1 MLPRALAL
9 GTLLVATALAG
20 CLTSDTVPGGPGGRA
35 AAAMGAARLQCL
47 DDNSTRLCN
56 FEATVEPEERQ
67 ANELSIAVNPL
78 DPLNIIATGKDYTP
92 EYAGDCVWD
101 GLYTTKDGGKT
112 WTNQNVPGSPWKR
125 LQDPSEPL
133 TPVSRFWCVTDP
145 VVAFGPD
152 GTAYWTVMPYQ
163 CDRASGSKTGREVV
177 PGTGVGLEQGG
188 FNDWFW
194 TCSSM
199 YVLVS
204 EDGGET
210 WPILREVAFG
220 PRLEHDKQWLT
231 VAPNGNVLL
240 CWDRSPAAETSGLPA
255 QPPAPGSVMGV
266 GQFGIVCSV
275 STDKGRTWADYQYM
289 TTQGAL
295 PWVDYGPDDR
305 AWAAVLDGEGVAVTS
320 SDDGLAWG
328 DLVHVGPSENPPPGG
343 EYGWPVLR
351 GSDFRM
357 FTVPSLAVDRSDGPY
372 RGRIYT
378 VWFTHADDMGD
389 VLLSWSDDGLNWSAP
404 RKLRDHDGTH
414 DQFMPAVSVG
424 PDGTVDVVFY
434 DRRWDPDNHLLD
446 VGYTYS
452 LDGGQTFAPTMRV
465 TEVSSDE
472 QYSRHQNGM
481 VFMGDYIDIDSSP
494 GMAHLVWVDT
504 RNQQADVFIANVE
517 RPGANP

>member
-9 GTLLVATALAG
+9 GALLLATALAG
-20 CLTSDTVPGGPGGRA
+20 CLTTPGVPSPGGPGA
-35 AAAMGAARLQCL
+35 AGLVAPRLVCL

-56 FEATVEPEERQ
+56 FEATLDPETRQ

-101 GLYTTKDGGKT
+101 GLYTTKDGGRT
-112 WTNQNVPGSPWKR
+112 WVNQNVPGSPWKR

-133 TPVSRFWCVTDP
+133 TPVSNFWCVTDP

-177 PGTGVGLEQGG
+177 PGTHIGLEQGG
-188 FNDWFW
+188 LNDWFW

-204 EDGGET
+204 EDGGMT
-210 WPILREVAFG
+210 WPIIREVAFG
-220 PRLEHDKQWLT
+220 PRLEHDKQWLS

-240 CWDRSPAAETSGLPA
+240 CWDRSPATSQFPA
-255 QPPAPGSVMGV
+255 QPPTPGNVVGV
-266 GQFGIVCSV
+266 GEFGVVCSV

-289 TTQGAL
+289 TTEGAL
-295 PWVDYGPDDR
+295 PWVDYDRDNR
-305 AWAAVLDGEGVAVTS
+305 AWAVVLDATGVAVTS

-328 DLVHVGPSENPPPGG
+328 PLVHVGDSENPPPGG

-357 FTVPSLAVDRSDGPY
+357 FTVPSIAVDRTDGPSS
-372 RGRIYT
+372 GRIY
-378 VWFTHADDMGD
+378 VAWFSHHEGRGD
-389 VLLSWSDDGLNWSAP
+389 TMLSWSDDGQTWSEP
-404 RKLRDHDGTH
+404 RVMRDHAGDH
-414 DQFMPAVSVG
+414 DQFMPAIGVG
-424 PDGTVDVVFY
+424 PDGTVDLSFY
-434 DRRWDPDNHLLD
+434 DRRWDPANHLFDLA
-446 VGYTYS
+446 YTYS
-452 LDGGQTFAPTMRV
+452 VDGGQTWAPTFRV

-472 QYSRHQNGM
+472 QWSHHQNGM
-481 VFMGDYIDIDSSP
+481 VFLGDYIDIDSSP
-494 GMAHLVWVDT
+494 GQAHLVWVDT
-504 RNQQADVFIANVE
+504 RNQVADVFIATVE